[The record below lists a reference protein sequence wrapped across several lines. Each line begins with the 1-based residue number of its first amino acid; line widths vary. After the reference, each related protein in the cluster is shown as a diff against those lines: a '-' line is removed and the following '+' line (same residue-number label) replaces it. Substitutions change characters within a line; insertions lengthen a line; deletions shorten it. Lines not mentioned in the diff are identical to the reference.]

1 MNNKDP
7 ETSYPWQTHFRI
19 PFFNTASRHSKASQ
33 DFFAFH
39 FALTQNETK
48 KSRLQF
54 LTLKIFPFAKFGGRV
69 PAGHFPTH

>member
-1 MNNKDP
+1 M
-7 ETSYPWQTHFRI
+7 TSIFLMA
-19 PFFNTASRHSKASQ
+19 FFNSTSRYNKASQ

-54 LTLKIFPFAKFGGRV
+54 LPLKIFPFAKLGGRV